1 MRLQSTVIGSLT
13 MTAAAR
19 TALASRR
26 RVRFYGLSAMYVN
39 RRPGERAD
47 GAAARAAA
55 PGVD

>member
-1 MRLQSTVIGSLT
+1 